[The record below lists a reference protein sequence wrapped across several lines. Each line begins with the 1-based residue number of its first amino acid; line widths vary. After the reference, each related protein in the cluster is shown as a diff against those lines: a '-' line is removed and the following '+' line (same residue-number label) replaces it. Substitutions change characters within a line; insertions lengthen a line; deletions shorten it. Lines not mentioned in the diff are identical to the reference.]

1 MASHLAFFELEVVEL
16 RRVIGDEMRVETYFS
31 GIKQI
36 KRSRQRSSAYHIN
49 IANSLTAFWSFIPY
63 FEDVG
68 AATLQYLD
76 TLFQRDNLQKS
87 QFFKGLPKVL
97 PQLPKRVVQQRVLP
111 CLMTEFVNPNMVP
124 FVLPNVLLISEEC
137 SRVEYTHL
145 VLPELIPIF
154 KLQEPIQVLLIFLQ
168 KMDLLLTKTPAED
181 IKQHVLPM
189 IFRALEAPSIQI
201 QELCLNII
209 PTFANLIESSSMKNS
224 LFPRIKNACLQTS
237 SLAVR
242 VNALVCMGKLL
253 QYLEKW
259 FVLDEVLPFLQL
271 IPSKEP
277 AVLMA
282 ILGIYKCTFSHK
294 KLGITKEI
302 LAGKVLPHLVPLSI
316 ESSLNLSQ
324 FNSYIVIIKEMVS
337 RIETEQRGKLEQ
349 LQPQVSLTLEE
360 KQKLAKQ
367 QEQAQMLRN
376 QKQLLPQSKAHTIS
390 NPQVHDPWFI
400 TMKPLLS
407 RRSFPWLV
415 SRSFTSE
422 LLRPQS
428 TSGGEKLIGFK
439 VLKRKQSFLEADLMI
454 LRM

>member
-1 MASHLAFFELEVVEL
+1 
-16 RRVIGDEMRVETYFS
+16 
-31 GIKQI
+31 
-36 KRSRQRSSAYHIN
+36 
-49 IANSLTAFWSFIPY
+49 
-63 FEDVG
+63 
-68 AATLQYLD
+68 
-76 TLFQRDNLQKS
+76 
-87 QFFKGLPKVL
+87 
-97 PQLPKRVVQQRVLP
+97 
-111 CLMTEFVNPNMVP
+111 MTEFVNPNMVP

-349 LQPQVSLTLEE
+349 LQAMHNEQKNLDLPPQLSIPSEAEQTAGGSNKVLWLVCCRSLVCHFLNCNIYLRRTAANAVHVARALCMNFLPFLLSPMISSKTLDSIIPLRPHNKKTPSTKRTGFPPTSASRRFLLLWRKSRNLRNSKSKHRCCATRSSFYRKAKHIPFLTLRY
-360 KQKLAKQ
+360 
-367 QEQAQMLRN
+367 MT
-376 QKQLLPQSKAHTIS
+376 HG
-390 NPQVHDPWFI
+390 
-400 TMKPLLS
+400 
-407 RRSFPWLV
+407 
-415 SRSFTSE
+415 
-422 LLRPQS
+422 LLR
-428 TSGGEKLIGFK
+428 
-439 VLKRKQSFLEADLMI
+439 
-454 LRM
+454 